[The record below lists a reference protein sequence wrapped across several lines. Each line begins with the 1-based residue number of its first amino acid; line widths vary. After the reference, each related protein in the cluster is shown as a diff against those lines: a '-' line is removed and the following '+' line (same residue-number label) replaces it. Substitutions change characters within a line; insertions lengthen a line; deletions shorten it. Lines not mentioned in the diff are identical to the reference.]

1 MSLIDRIIS
10 TSLRQRTLVLLLTA
24 VAVVAGVVCFQQ
36 TPVDAFPDVT
46 QTKVTI
52 ITQWPGRSAEEIEKF
67 VSIPIEIAMNSV
79 QQKTDI
85 RSTTLFGLSVVTVT
99 LQCRPARRREPRSAT
114 ALRPHGRGLSLHPA

>member
-10 TSLRQRTLVLLLTA
+10 TSLRQRTLVLMLTA
-24 VAVVAGVVCFQQ
+24 VAVVAGVVCFRQ

-85 RSTTLFGLSVVTVT
+85 RSTTLFGLSVVTVLST
-99 LQCRPARRREPRSAT
+99 TTPMPTSHGSRCTTFWPMPTCPT
-114 ALRPHGRGLSLHPA
+114 A

>member
-10 TSLRQRTLVLLLTA
+10 TSLRQRTLVLMLTA
-24 VAVVAGVVCFQQ
+24 VAVVAGVVCFRQ

-85 RSTTLFGLSVVTVT
+85 RSTTLFGLSVVTV
-99 LQCRPARRREPRSAT
+99 LFDDRAAT
-114 ALRPHGRGLSLHPA
+114 ASR